1 MEQTYLI
8 QPEVELATKLKSFT
22 NTHTTSLDTTHPSTI
37 SIDCSSIEHLSEGT
51 RKAP

>member
-22 NTHTTSLDTTHPSTI
+22 KMKTGIN
-37 SIDCSSIEHLSEGT
+37 
-51 RKAP
+51 RY